1 MVGLLDVLEAR
12 NHERDKLRK
21 ECGLE
26 IFGDACSVVWLGKPG
41 SSSGL
46 EPHQLIGKQ
55 SILSNHVV
63 PCGAVKI

>member
-26 IFGDACSVVWLGKPG
+26 IFGDACPVVWLGKPEVVVA
-41 SSSGL
+41 L
-46 EPHQLIGKQ
+46 
-55 SILSNHVV
+55 NHTN
-63 PCGAVKI
+63 